1 MMDLNIFTRVDG
13 TKNGKDLVLLGL
25 STCGF
30 CKRARAF
37 LDAEG
42 WAYGFTDID
51 KLDREVKISLKDD
64 VKKRF
69 SPDLLYPFLIIDDA
83 DFVKGFRKDQWLEKL
98 G

>member
-1 MMDLNIFTRVDG
+1 MFDSHEWNQVEGKGEIEDLT
-13 TKNGKDLVLLGL
+13 LLAL

-51 KLDREVKISLKDD
+51 KLKSL
-64 VKKRF
+64 F
-69 SPDLLYPFLIIDDA
+69 FTTYLPFLR
-83 DFVKGFRKDQWLEKL
+83 FL
-98 G
+98 